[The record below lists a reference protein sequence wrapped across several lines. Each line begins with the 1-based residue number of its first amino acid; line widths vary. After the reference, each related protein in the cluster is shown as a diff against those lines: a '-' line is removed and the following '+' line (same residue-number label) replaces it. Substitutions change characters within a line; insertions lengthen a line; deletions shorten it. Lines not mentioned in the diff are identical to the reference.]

1 MIGIV
6 DYGLGNV
13 GAFLTCLSNFNIKA
27 EKASDPDSLSKFSHL
42 ILPGVG
48 SFDGAIRKLKDA
60 NLNDA
65 IIDYVR
71 KGNFLLGVCVGMQ
84 ILANSSEEGE
94 LSGLK
99 LIPGRVIHLRSI
111 NLNKKLLAPHMGWN
125 KINLNQKTKLFKQI
139 VSPQFY
145 FLHSYF
151 YKCEDSKNSIGTV
164 NYHKNFTCIINK
176 DNIYGVQFHPE
187 KSHHWGAELLN
198 NFASL

>member
-13 GAFLTCLSNFNIKA
+13 GAFLTCLSNSNIKA

-99 LIPGRVIHLRSI
+99 LIPGKVIHLRSI
-111 NLNKKLLAPHMGWN
+111 NLDKKLLAPHMGWN
-125 KINLNQKTKLFKQI
+125 EINLNQKTKLFKQI

-151 YKCEDSKNSIGTV
+151 YKCEDSKNSIDV
-164 NYHKNFTCIINK
+164 
-176 DNIYGVQFHPE
+176 
-187 KSHHWGAELLN
+187 L
-198 NFASL
+198 

>member
-13 GAFLTCLSNFNIKA
+13 GAFLTCLSNSNIKA
-27 EKASDPDSLSKFSHL
+27 EKANDPDSLSKFSHL

-99 LIPGRVIHLRSI
+99 LIPGRVMHLRSI
-111 NLNKKLLAPHMGWN
+111 NLDKKLLAPHMGWN
-125 KINLNQKTKLFKQI
+125 AINLNQKTKLFKQM

-151 YKCEDSKNSIGTV
+151 YECEDSKNSIGTV
-164 NYHKNFTCIINK
+164 NYYKNFTCIINK
-176 DNIYGVQFHPE
+176 DNIYGVQFHPK